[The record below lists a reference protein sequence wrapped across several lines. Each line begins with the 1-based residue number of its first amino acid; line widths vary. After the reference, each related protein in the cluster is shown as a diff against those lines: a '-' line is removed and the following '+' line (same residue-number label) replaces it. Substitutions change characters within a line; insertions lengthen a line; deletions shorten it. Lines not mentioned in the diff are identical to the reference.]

1 MPEPV
6 PASPVS
12 TSPVTV
18 RVVPLAAGECLNLAA
33 LTQRGAAWRVQ
44 AYPAG
49 FALLL
54 HPSGPVLLDTGYGPQ
69 VPRLMRRWP
78 GVLYGLITPVR
89 LAAGGTA
96 AAQLARMRLD
106 VRSIKT
112 VIVSHLHADH
122 VGDLRAFP
130 GARFV
135 LDGAA
140 YPPLRGLKGLR
151 AVRRA
156 FLPELLPPDFE
167 ARTDALHFA
176 PAPAW
181 LAPFAEAADIFAD
194 ESVWAVRVPGH
205 APGMIALM
213 VREAAAGEDG
223 SEWTLLAT
231 DAAWNVLALRLP
243 RGEGAEGQQGGEVHP
258 LARIAFFDVEQERRS
273 RGQLQDWLA
282 RYPRARVIVSHD
294 FPESRLAQP

>member
-6 PASPVS
+6 PATHSPSVQ
-12 TSPVTV
+12 SPFGSFPS
-18 RVVPLAAGECLNLAA
+18 RGECLNLAA

-78 GVLYGLITPVR
+78 GVLYGLITRFGWRREVR
-89 LAAGGTA
+89 RRRNWPGCGWMSEHQNSDRVAPARRSCGRPAGVSGGA
-96 AAQLARMRLD
+96 
-106 VRSIKT
+106 VR
-112 VIVSHLHADH
+112 
-122 VGDLRAFP
+122 P
-130 GARFV
+130 GRRG
-135 LDGAA
+135 L
-140 YPPLRGLKGLR
+140 PPLRGLKGLR

-156 FLPELLPPDFE
+156 FRPSCCRPIRGPHGR
-167 ARTDALHFA
+167 AVFA

-205 APGMIALM
+205 APGMIALI

-231 DAAWNVLALRLP
+231 HAAWNSCAAP
-243 RGEGAEGQQGGEVHP
+243 A
-258 LARIAFFDVEQERRS
+258 
-273 RGQLQDWLA
+273 
-282 RYPRARVIVSHD
+282 
-294 FPESRLAQP
+294 